1 MRSMRAVWASPRIT
15 IRARGISFCG
25 RDLAIEFIRMAYDV
39 EQAAQ
44 AIDATDMPDEFAA
57 MPRGGA
63 G

>member
-1 MRSMRAVWASPRIT
+1 MRAVWASPRIT

-25 RDLAIEFIRMAYDV
+25 RDLAIEFIRVAYDVEV

-44 AIDATDMPDEFAA
+44 AIDATDIPDEFAA